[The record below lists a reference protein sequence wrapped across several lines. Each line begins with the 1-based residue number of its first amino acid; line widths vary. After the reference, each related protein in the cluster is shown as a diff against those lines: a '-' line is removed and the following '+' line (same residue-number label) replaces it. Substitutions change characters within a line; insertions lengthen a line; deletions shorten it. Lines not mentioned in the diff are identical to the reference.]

1 MKKGFTRT
9 LKLVKNKFFLKKNNL
24 VCGFTLLELLVVI
37 AIIGVL
43 AAIVMASL
51 NSSRNK
57 AAASFVK
64 QQADQIK
71 KEFEI
76 YYASNGNRYGAW
88 ASNMNTQSPYTSAG
102 FTSVHAGAGHCYV
115 PFGRVDTNITR
126 MVGKAMEKTN
136 IDLTGGSG
144 GGGIGYGFWCRMSPD
159 GQSYAF
165 AFIGMKSGP
174 NVYCVDSSGNIKE
187 SNNASSVDPISTH
200 MTNPVTCL

>member
-1 MKKGFTRT
+1 MKK
-9 LKLVKNKFFLKKNNL
+9 
-24 VCGFTLLELLVVI
+24 GFTLLELLVVI

-43 AAIVMASL
+43 ASIVMASL
-51 NSSRNK
+51 NSSRNR

-76 YYASNGNRYGAW
+76 YYASNGNSYGAW
-88 ASNMNTQSPYTSAG
+88 ASNMNTSSSYTSAG
-102 FTSVHAGAGHCYV
+102 FTGPYAGAGHCYA
-115 PFGRVDTNITR
+115 PFGRVNTNIAN
-126 MVGKAMEKTN
+126 MVGKAMERTN
-136 IDLTGGSG
+136 INLTVGIPGGGS
-144 GGGIGYGFWCRMSPD
+144 GYGFWCRMSPD

-165 AFIGMKSGP
+165 AFVGMKSGP

-200 MTNPVTCL
+200 MANPVTCL